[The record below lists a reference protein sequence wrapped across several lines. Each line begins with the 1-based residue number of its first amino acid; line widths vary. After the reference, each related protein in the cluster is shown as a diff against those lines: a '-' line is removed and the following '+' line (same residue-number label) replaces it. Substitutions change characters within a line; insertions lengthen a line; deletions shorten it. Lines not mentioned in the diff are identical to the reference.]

1 MDAGCRL
8 RRTGRRPAR
17 PGMSE
22 SNRDGPT
29 FAELGLPPE
38 LLSALARQKITEP
51 TAIQVAALPLLLA
64 GKDAYLSAP
73 TGTGKTLAYLL
84 PVFCHLAP
92 AEAATQA
99 IIVAPTHELAIQ
111 IQRQCGELAVNA
123 GWAIRSLLLVGGTSM
138 ERQIEKLKKKPH
150 VVIGTLGRI
159 HDLLDMGKLKV
170 RGLRALVI
178 DEADRTWVPENLP
191 ALRALISAAPAGRQ
205 LIFASATP
213 PEAGTTAFA
222 AVAPSLVVVRAGEEP
237 VNENIEHF
245 YLVCEERDK
254 FTVLRKLLHALRP
267 ERAIV
272 FVNQTGSAEDV
283 ADRLAHHQVPAGALD
298 ATGHKFSRKQAMED
312 FRSGRVPVLV
322 ASDVGARGLDIAGV
336 THVINL
342 DAPGQSMA
350 YLHRVGRS
358 ARGAGS
364 GQAVTLVTDEE
375 LRLIRRYEG
384 ELGIL
389 VQAMR
394 LREGRMIAA
403 GEEPHR
409 RGRGTR

>member
-1 MDAGCRL
+1 
-8 RRTGRRPAR
+8 
-17 PGMSE
+17 
-22 SNRDGPT
+22 
-29 FAELGLPPE
+29 
-38 LLSALARQKITEP
+38 
-51 TAIQVAALPLLLA
+51 
-64 GKDAYLSAP
+64 
-73 TGTGKTLAYLL
+73 GKTLAYLL
-84 PVFCHLAP
+84 PVFCRIAP
-92 AEAATQA
+92 DEAATQLV
-99 IIVAPTHELAIQ
+99 ILAPTHELAIQ

-123 GWAIRSLLLVGGTSM
+123 GWAIRSMLLVGGTSM
-138 ERQIEKLKKKPH
+138 ERQLEKLKKKPH

-178 DEADRTWVPENLP
+178 DEADRMWVPENLP
-191 ALRALISAAPAGRQ
+191 ALRALIAAAPASRQ

-222 AVAPSLVVVRAGEEP
+222 AVAPELTILRAGEEP
-237 VNENIEHF
+237 VNQNIEHF

-254 FTVLRKLLHALRP
+254 FTLLRKLLHALRP
-267 ERAIV
+267 ERAMV

-283 ADRLAHHQVPAGALD
+283 AERLAHHKVPAGALD
-298 ATGHKFSRKQAMED
+298 ATGHKFSRKEAMED

-394 LREGRMIAA
+394 LREGQMIAA

-409 RGRGTR
+409 RGRDK